1 MRQLRF
7 ALLMLLSLGGSMA
20 CSDDNNDVNTIT
32 ITKDQQNQT
41 VYADETAKTIR
52 FTAAEAW
59 RTKVEY
65 VATKAAATAEDWVTL
80 DPPEGEAGEVSIHV
94 TLDLNNT
101 GSDRRAEVKI
111 ICAGTTITVTIE
123 QKGKTANGEVP
134 VPLKKVSTVEI
145 HEITHNEDGSTE
157 SKDLYTFKY
166 DERGRL
172 AEQSLLEN
180 NGMETVLQLSYDVAG
195 EVRITEKGESEQWI
209 VTLNEEGNAAQLEVK
224 GSYGGYN
231 DRLYTFS
238 YDAGGHLVQES
249 WKDHSSE
256 VEYIEYSWENGNFA
270 ASVHCFG
277 NNGEDG
283 GGDDQVDP
291 GYNPALFRQGSD
303 LYRDTL
309 ESGYTYLSAPENNML
324 NIDPNLFVS
333 SLGNNNYNANSNAY
347 YPRKGRLDLLALW
360 GLAGERSRQYV
371 NGPSAY
377 EGLGSPSRPDW
388 EYYYVCSWTCHPL
401 QYEFDKEG
409 YLLSVTD
416 KADKKI
422 YKVVSATNAQTLVKE
437 TYDQTTYYFTYKD

>member
-1 MRQLRF
+1 
-7 ALLMLLSLGGSMA
+7 MLLSLAGSIA
-20 CSDDNNDVNTIT
+20 CSDDNNDVDTIT
-32 ITKDQQNQT
+32 ITKEQQNQT

-52 FTAAEAW
+52 FTATEAW

-65 VATKAAATAEDWVTL
+65 VATKVAATADNWVTL

-111 ICAGTTITVTIE
+111 TCGSTTITVNIE
-123 QKGKTANGEVP
+123 QKGKTADGDIP
-134 VPLKKVSTVEI
+134 VQLKKVSTVEI
-145 HEITHNEDGSTE
+145 REIINSEEGSRE
-157 SKDLYTFKY
+157 SKELYTFRY
-166 DERGRL
+166 DEKGRL
-172 AEQSLLEN
+172 TEQSLLEN
-180 NGMETVLQLSYDVAG
+180 NDMETVLQLSYDVAG
-195 EVRITEKGESEQWI
+195 EVRVTEKGESEQWI
-209 VTLNEEGNAAQLEVK
+209 VTLNEQGNAAQLEVK

-231 DRLYTFS
+231 DQVYTFG
-238 YDAGGHLVQES
+238 YNADGHLVKES
-249 WKDHSSE
+249 WKDHASE

-291 GYNPALFRQGSD
+291 GYNPALFRQGND

-309 ESGYTYLSAPENNML
+309 ESGYTYLSAPENNKL

-347 YPRKGRLDLLALW
+347 HPRKGRLDLLAMW

-377 EGLGSPSRPDW
+377 EGLASPNRPDQ
-388 EYYYVCSWTCHPL
+388 EYYYVSDWTSHPL

-422 YKVVSATNAQTLVKE
+422 YKVVSATGAKTLVKE
-437 TYDQTTYYFTYKD
+437 TYDETTYYFTYKD

>member
-1 MRQLRF
+1 
-7 ALLMLLSLGGSMA
+7 MLLSLAGYMA
-20 CSDDNNDVNTIT
+20 CSDDNNDINTIT
-32 ITKDQQNQT
+32 ITKEQQNQT

-52 FTAAEAW
+52 FTAMEAW

-65 VATKAAATAEDWVTL
+65 IATKAAATVDNWVTL
-80 DPPEGEAGEVSIHV
+80 DPPEGEAGEVAIQV
-94 TLDLNNT
+94 TLDLNHT

-111 ICAGTTITVTIE
+111 ICAGTMITVTIE
-123 QKGKTANGEVP
+123 QKGKTADGEVP
-134 VPLKKVSTVEI
+134 VQLKKVSTVEI
-145 HEITHNEDGSTE
+145 REITNNEDGSSE
-157 SKDLYTFKY
+157 SKDLYTFRY
-166 DERGRL
+166 DEKGRL
-172 AEQSLLEN
+172 TEQSLLED
-180 NGMETVLQLSYDVAG
+180 NGEETLLQLSYDATGKVN
-195 EVRITEKGESEQWI
+195 VTEKGESEQWT
-209 VTLNEEGNAAQLEVK
+209 VALNDKGYAAQLEVK

-238 YDAGGHLVQES
+238 YDAEGHLVQET
-249 WKDHSSE
+249 WKNDNNSAKT
-256 VEYIEYSWENGNFA
+256 EYIDYSWQNGNFA
-270 ASVHCFG
+270 ASVYYSKSNEG
-277 NNGEDG
+277 DEGEDDEVVLPDYDYPVQSLSLSG
-283 GGDDQVDP
+283 GEW
-291 GYNPALFRQGSD
+291 
-303 LYRDTL
+303 RDTL
-309 ESGYTYLSAPENNML
+309 ESGYTYLSSPENNKL
-324 NIDPNLFVS
+324 NIDPNLFVF

-377 EGLGSPSRPDW
+377 EGLASPNRPDL

-422 YKVVSATNAQTLVKE
+422 YKVVTATNAKTLVKE

>member
-1 MRQLRF
+1 
-7 ALLMLLSLGGSMA
+7 MLLSLAGSMA

-32 ITKDQQNQT
+32 ITKEQQNQT

-65 VATKAAATAEDWVTL
+65 VATKADATADNWVTL

-111 ICAGTTITVTIE
+111 TCGSTTITVTIE
-123 QKGKTANGEVP
+123 QKGKTADGEVP

-145 HEITHNEDGSTE
+145 REIINSEDGSSE
-157 SKDLYTFKY
+157 SKDLYTFRY
-166 DERGRL
+166 DEKGRL
-172 AEQSLLEN
+172 TEQSLLEDS
-180 NGMETVLQLSYDVAG
+180 GEETLLQLSYDVAG
-195 EVRITEKGESEQWI
+195 KVKVTEKGEDEYWT
-209 VTLNEEGNAAQLEVK
+209 VTLNDKGYATQLEVK

-231 DRLYTFS
+231 DRVYTFS
-238 YDAGGHLVQES
+238 YNADGHLAQES
-249 WKDHSSE
+249 WKNDNNSAKT
-256 VEYIEYSWENGNFA
+256 EYIDYSWKNGNFA
-270 ASVHCFG
+270 ASVYYSKSNEG
-277 NNGEDG
+277 DEDEDDEVDLPDYEYPVQSLSLSGGEW
-283 GGDDQVDP
+283 
-291 GYNPALFRQGSD
+291 
-303 LYRDTL
+303 RDTL
-309 ESGYTYLSAPENNML
+309 ESGYTYLIAPENNKL

-347 YPRKGRLDLLALW
+347 HPRKGRLDLLALW

-377 EGLGSPSRPDW
+377 EGLASSNRPDQ
-388 EYYYVCSWTCHPL
+388 EYYYVSDWTSHPL

-422 YKVVSATNAQTLVKE
+422 YKVVTATGAQTLVKE
-437 TYDQTTYYFTYKD
+437 TYDETTYYFTYKD